1 MPMAVATLRSIRAQE
16 RRGLSIL
23 SLSCL
28 LRPRVARIYGDSVAP
43 SLSLARSNAFMIVSW
58 PVLGLNFRLQEN
70 MDLSRPNSWTPAVQT
85 AVTNAGR
92 ISTTV
97 PTSVGRK
104 FFRLQS
110 Q

>member
-1 MPMAVATLRSIRAQE
+1 MPMAVWTPVSIPAQE

-43 SLSLARSNAFMIVSW
+43 ALSLARTNAFVIVSW
-58 PVLGLNFRLQEN
+58 PVTGLNFQFHERT
-70 MDLSRPNSWTPAVQT
+70 DLSLPNSWSPVAQP
-85 AVTNAGR
+85 AVTNAGQM
-92 ISTTV
+92 SASL
-97 PTSVGRK
+97 PTAAGRK
-104 FFRLQS
+104 FFRLKS